1 MTRSMTWLA
10 GMTTPMAWLVGLP
23 WPLQLLAILFL
34 GAALIIYASAAYRR
48 AGK

>member
-1 MTRSMTWLA
+1 MTWPLTWLA
-10 GMTTPMAWLVGLP
+10 GLP

-34 GAALIIYASAAYRR
+34 GTAVIIYACAAYRR